1 MYKQTQ
7 RLLQYAG
14 LEVHEQTYKQTQ
26 RLLQYAGLEVHV

>member
-14 LEVHEQTYKQTQ
+14 LEVQTQ